1 MWERRETQLAAS
13 LQITLIRPEQAGA
26 SAENT
31 NLLVNNNPS
40 QCSTSG
46 PWPST
51 ESMRIT
57 QSTKQCQSNTGQ
69 LRVLFINDCMEIWS
83 NTVLHSVIETSTAM
97 LVHNQ
102 VLGAMW
108 EQSVQDIYSRTSKS
122 CLDNKSWQFNSFR
135 LKRGANKLQIKPLT
149 YSDSRLMWSKVLR
162 SIWLR
167 NIISA
172 FTFESRL
179 AFSHV
184 LMLDIRADLN
194 RPGRSK
200 AQRLTS
206 KSRRKSPVSFW
217 SLTWDYQRFLYF
229 QDA

>member
-1 MWERRETQLAAS
+1 MVSPVDILLSGENIIQITDTYSISLKISYLKTAKLWSLRRIASQHLIESRDKRGAASEWWLMWERRETQLAAS

-149 YSDSRLMWSKVLR
+149 YSDSRLKWSKVLR

-167 NIISA
+167 NII
-172 FTFESRL
+172 
-179 AFSHV
+179 
-184 LMLDIRADLN
+184 
-194 RPGRSK
+194 
-200 AQRLTS
+200 
-206 KSRRKSPVSFW
+206 
-217 SLTWDYQRFLYF
+217 
-229 QDA
+229 